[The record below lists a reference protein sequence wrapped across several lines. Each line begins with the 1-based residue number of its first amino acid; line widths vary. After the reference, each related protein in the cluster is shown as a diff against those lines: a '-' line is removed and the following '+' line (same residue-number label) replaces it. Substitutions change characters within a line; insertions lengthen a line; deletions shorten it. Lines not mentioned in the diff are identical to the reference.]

1 MKFLRFLACITVFVA
16 LPVRAADVP
25 DAREVILVVNRDSN
39 DISFV
44 SSQTREVVGK
54 VHLAD
59 WANPHMAMFTMD
71 GRKIVA
77 SGTRA
82 NKIFIIDYDSQKV
95 TSVIDADFAPEH
107 MDISHDNRF
116 AYVGNIEAGTVSVID
131 LATEKEV
138 RRIEGF
144 VEPHNITFTP
154 DGTKAYV
161 ANLGAHW
168 VGVIDA
174 KRHELVKRVNIPLNL
189 PVTPNSEELLGEIE
203 GIINVTL
210 TRDGKFGYAADI
222 SLDAVAIIDA
232 RTDELVKVIQLQN
245 GAKPWRAWASH
256 DGRTMWVP
264 NNGDE
269 TVSVFDAAKH
279 DVIATLEAGPDMTGV
294 NFGNGKA
301 YVISSSSGFVYVYD
315 LKSLLPKGRIFI
327 GKNVQ
332 LETATTDP
340 SGQKLYLCESRN
352 HSLYEINTRTDK
364 AVQIPD
370 VGFFPWGSHML
381 NSPDNYCH

>member
-1 MKFLRFLACITVFVA
+1 MKFLRLIACAAIFIAV
-16 LPVRAADVP
+16 PVRAADVP
-25 DAREVILVVNRDSN
+25 DIRDVVLVVNRDSN

-44 SSQTREVVGK
+44 SVKTREVVGR

-59 WANPHMAMFTMD
+59 WANPHMAMFSMD
-71 GRKIVA
+71 GRKCVV

-82 NKIFIIDYDSQKV
+82 NKIFIVDYDRQKV
-95 TSVIDADFAPEH
+95 TSVIDADFSPEH
-107 MDISHDNRF
+107 MDVSHDNRW
-116 AYVGNIEAGTVSVID
+116 AYVGNIDAGTISVID

-138 RRIEGF
+138 RRIGGF

-154 DGTKAYV
+154 DSTKAYV

-168 VGVIDA
+168 IGVIDA
-174 KRHELVKRVNIPLNL
+174 KRHELVKQIQIPLNL
-189 PVTPNSEELLGEIE
+189 PVTPNSESLLGEME
-203 GIINVTL
+203 ALINVTL
-210 TRDGKFGYAADI
+210 TRDAKFGYAADAT
-222 SLDAVAIIDA
+222 LDAVAIIDT
-232 RTDELVKVIQLQN
+232 RNDEIVKVVQLQN
-245 GAKPWRAWASH
+245 GAKPWRGYASH
-256 DGRTMWVP
+256 DGKTMWVP

-269 TVSVFDAAKH
+269 TVSVFDTRKH
-279 DVIATLEAGPDMTGV
+279 DIVATLEAGPDMSGV

-332 LETATTDP
+332 LETATSEP

-352 HSLYEINTRTDK
+352 HMLYEIDTRTDK
-364 AVQIPD
+364 FVAISD
-370 VGFFPWGSHML
+370 VGFFPWGSHMM